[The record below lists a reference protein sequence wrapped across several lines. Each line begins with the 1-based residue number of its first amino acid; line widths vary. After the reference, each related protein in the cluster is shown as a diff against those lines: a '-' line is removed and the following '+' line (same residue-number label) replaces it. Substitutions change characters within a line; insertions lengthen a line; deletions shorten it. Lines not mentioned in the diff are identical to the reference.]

1 MILNLLIIH
10 LIVVLVFLSG
20 FVDEVDAMIQRR
32 FRFHHLPK
40 PFSCVLCMAFW
51 TSVVYLLF
59 TKELSLL
66 TILYSLV
73 SATVTEITTPL
84 ITTLKNYLLKAI
96 ELLNDLIY

>member
-1 MILNLLIIH
+1 MILNLAIIH
-10 LIVVLVFLSG
+10 LIVVMVFLSG

-40 PFSCVLCMAFW
+40 PFSCALCMCFW
-51 TSVVYLLF
+51 ASVVYLLF

-96 ELLNDLIY
+96 ELLNNLIY